1 MQGRKVRRVFNW
13 TNDLEEKI
21 EELEFRV
28 DELER
33 EKMEFISE
41 LYRMENALDSRID
54 SILNKL
60 N

>member
-1 MQGRKVRRVFNW
+1 MRRVFNW